1 MEKRAPPLLPLPV
14 TYVDVDTV
22 IGMLNE
28 NLPKVR
34 SKLVPQSKPKN
45 DNNIIQQSGNLAP
58 LPPLGGRGGGG
69 KGGAKLCSYF
79 SKQALHQMYPPL
91 FV

>member
-1 MEKRAPPLLPLPV
+1 MEKREPLPLSV

-22 IGMLNE
+22 TGRLNE
-28 NLPKVR
+28 NLPKVT
-34 SKLVPQSKPKN
+34 SKLVPQSKPKH
-45 DNNIIQQSGNLAP
+45 DNNVIQQSGNLAP

-79 SKQALHQMYPPL
+79 SKQANHQMYLPL

>member
-1 MEKRAPPLLPLPV
+1 MEKREPLLLRV

-22 IGMLNE
+22 IGRLNE

-45 DNNIIQQSGNLAP
+45 DNNIIQQ
-58 LPPLGGRGGGG
+58 
-69 KGGAKLCSYF
+69 
-79 SKQALHQMYPPL
+79 
-91 FV
+91 

>member
-1 MEKRAPPLLPLPV
+1 MEKRAPLRV

-28 NLPKVR
+28 NLPKVI

-45 DNNIIQQSGNLAP
+45 DNNIIQQLGNLAP